1 MINKKGYFLVLIIL
15 VIVSI
20 NIIFPVNDYF
30 ENLKLINDVHHI
42 IEKDYVNYNE
52 IKNKE
57 LTYNA
62 IRGMLNSLDNH
73 TIFFSPDEKEAF
85 ISDLEGSFG
94 GIGIRIDKRGDY
106 IVIVSAI
113 EGTPAFEKGLSAG
126 DRIVEVDGES
136 VIGISLNGIMKRIR
150 GKIGTKVE
158 IGIMRKNIDEII
170 HYEIER
176 QKIDIHSVSASF
188 MISNSIGY
196 IKLTHFNEKALE
208 EMKEALSRLDKK
220 GMRGLILDLRFNPG
234 GLLRMASNITD
245 LFVEEG
251 KKIVYTKGK
260 NNEIL
265 DEEVATGDTPYAE
278 LPLTVLINQGSAS
291 ASEIFAGAIR
301 DLHRGT
307 LIGRKTFGKGSVQR
321 IYRLQDDSS
330 VKVTVAYYYTPNGI
344 CVDEK
349 GISPDFE
356 IEEEKVS
363 YQLMELLSEDY
374 IAKFSEQNYKQY
386 KIDKNYKISP
396 KPYDDFL
403 KYLEKNNYNFEEKF
417 IKDEI
422 LRELVKRAVPEW
434 KEKIFEKIK
443 GEINNR
449 IKYKLITLK
458 YNNEEGRK
466 YLIQDDEFV
475 KKALSVLNKET
486 KY

>member
-73 TIFFSPDEKEAF
+73 TTFFSPDEKEAF

-196 IKLTHFNEKALE
+196 IKLTHFNEKAFE
-208 EMKEALSRLDKK
+208 EMKKALSRLEEK

-251 KKIVYTKGK
+251 KKIVYTRGR

-265 DEEVATGDTPYAE
+265 DEEIATGNTPYVD
-278 LPLTVLINQGSAS
+278 LPLTVLINGGSAS

-301 DLHRGT
+301 DLNRGT

-321 IYRLQDDSS
+321 IYKLQDDSS
-330 VKVTVAYYYTPNGI
+330 IKVTIAYYYTPNGI

-349 GISPDFE
+349 GIKPDFE
-356 IEEEKVS
+356 IEEEEVS

-374 IAKFSEQNYKQY
+374 IAKFSEQNYKKY
-386 KIDKNYKISP
+386 KIGDNYIISP
-396 KPYDDFL
+396 KPYNDFL

-422 LRELVKRAVPEW
+422 LRELVKRDVPEW
-434 KEKIFEKIK
+434 KKKIFEKIK
-443 GEINNR
+443 DEINNR
-449 IKYKLITLK
+449 IKYKFITLK
-458 YNNEEGRK
+458 FNNEEGRK
-466 YLIQDDEFV
+466 YLIQDDKFV